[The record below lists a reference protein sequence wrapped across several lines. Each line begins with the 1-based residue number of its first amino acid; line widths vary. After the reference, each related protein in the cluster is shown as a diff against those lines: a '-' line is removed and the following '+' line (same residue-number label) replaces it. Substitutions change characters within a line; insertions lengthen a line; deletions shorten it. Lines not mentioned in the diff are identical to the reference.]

1 MNRSQVSLSVKM
13 GPQIWQRHPSIC
25 LFLSLGGLTVVR
37 KSTRFHILGLF
48 CRGTPLRLYF
58 WHLYLFGTRR
68 ITVGV
73 WLGNIITFQSYNI
86 SRMDISS
93 NNWSC
98 IYVYV
103 IKSHI
108 YRSGSIML
116 YASLSLNLSVAV
128 SLSLALEKGLSCSRV
143 TYKNCTSVFKNFSVL
158 VGPLLNLSCVPQTV
172 RIRKNGIEIQTI
184 ALTTYGFFP
193 TPSGQ

>member
-1 MNRSQVSLSVKM
+1 M

-158 VGPLLNLSCVPQTV
+158 VGPLLNLYYVPQTV
-172 RIRKNGIEIQTI
+172 RIRKKG
-184 ALTTYGFFP
+184 
-193 TPSGQ
+193 